1 MVIRFDF
8 YSLFFY
14 NALYSI
20 KGKKMLDKTIY
31 KQIFKSSFNAPIDV
45 EFWDGEKVSYGDGDA
60 IATIILH
67 EIIPIKDIMAHASL
81 TFGEAYM
88 DGKIEIQGDLQKL
101 VSTIY
106 SSQESFLNG
115 SKFAKLIPK
124 QSHSEK
130 TSKADVQS
138 HYDIG
143 NDFYEMWLDPTMTY
157 SCAYFADEKD
167 SLEDAQW
174 NKVRHILNKLHP
186 QSGETLLDI
195 GCGWGTLIFTAA
207 KEYNLEATGVTL
219 SQQQYDFVSEKI
231 KAEGLEDR
239 VHVYLKDYRELEQ
252 TYDHVTSV
260 GMFEHVGKENLQ
272 EYFMQV
278 SNRLVDN
285 GTALIHGITGQ
296 HDGAGVDA
304 WINKY
309 IFPGGYIPN
318 IAENINHIMHTGSL
332 QVDDIEPLR
341 RHYQRT
347 LEMWTQNFHKV
358 DEEVIS
364 AYGERFYR
372 MWDLYLQACAA
383 SFESG
388 NIDVVQYLLTKG
400 PSGTKLPMTRSY
412 IYHADVAHGVQ

>member
-1 MVIRFDF
+1 
-8 YSLFFY
+8 
-14 NALYSI
+14 
-20 KGKKMLDKTIY
+20 MLDKTIY

-67 EIIPIKDIMAHASL
+67 EIIPIKDIMAHVSL